1 MTGPFAVAPNF
12 HCKGSWSDRLLVAE
26 GDGWRAAN
34 ADELAGLT
42 LGAPPEDGGACSCLF
57 SIPMHMRHRFWAM
70 LDEEAAEGTGDF
82 VSFSD
87 DLADFLSF
95 KGLPPPTDAVCELLL
110 QDTGGKVATDDV
122 WALANFGDD
131 PVVLAWP
138 GLQLRL
144 APGEALKLAAAHPP
158 DVVAPEN
165 DDVNVLLAIRLAA
178 A

>member
-1 MTGPFAVAPNF
+1 MTGPFAVAANF
-12 HCKGSWSDRLLVAE
+12 HCKGSWTDRLRLAE
-26 GDGWRAAN
+26 GEGWRAPN
-34 ADELAGLT
+34 DDELAGLT
-42 LGAPPEDGGACSCLF
+42 GVPPEDGGACSYLF
-57 SIPMHMRHRFWAM
+57 SIPMYMRHRFWAM

-82 VSFSD
+82 VGFSD
-87 DLADFLSF
+87 DLAAFLAF

-131 PVVLAWP
+131 PVLLAWP

-144 APGEALKLAAAHPP
+144 HPGEALKIAAGHPP
-158 DVVAPEN
+158 DVVAPQD